1 MALFVKKEIVL
12 LVVGVAFAFGFLT
25 GFVVSTLKG
34 TEGNEGSMTD
44 LMTQPP
50 VGKEPISI
58 ELMESIEDLKE
69 FVREDPKNITA
80 WLKLGNIYF
89 LHSRYR
95 EAVEAYRR
103 YLSVNPENPDVM
115 TNLGI
120 MLRGLGDFDGAI
132 EELRRAAQN
141 HPNHAN
147 SRFHLGVVLL
157 KDKKDVKGA
166 INAWEEY
173 LRVESRGERA
183 NWVRGEVERLKR
195 DVTGRGAR
203 LIDREVHFSES
214 WRIG

>member
-1 MALFVKKEIVL
+1 MALLVKKGIVL
-12 LVVGVAFAFGFLT
+12 LAVGVAFAFGFLT
-25 GFVVSTLKG
+25 GSVVSTLKG
-34 TEGNEGSMTD
+34 TKGNESSMTD

-95 EAVEAYRR
+95 EAVEAYRH
-103 YLSVNPENPDVM
+103 YLSVNPDDPDVR
-115 TNLGI
+115 TNMGI
-120 MLRGLGDFDGAI
+120 MLRGVGDVDGAI
-132 EELRRAAQN
+132 EELRKATQN

-183 NWVRGEVERLKR
+183 NWVRGEIEKLKR
-195 DVTGRGAR
+195 DVKGHGP
-203 LIDREVHFSES
+203 S
-214 WRIG
+214 

>member
-1 MALFVKKEIVL
+1 MKKEIAL
-12 LVVGVAFAFGFLT
+12 LVIGIAFAFGFLT
-25 GFVVSTLKG
+25 GSVVPTLKG
-34 TEGNEGSMTD
+34 TKGNEGSMTD
-44 LMTQPP
+44 LMTQLP

-69 FVREDPKNITA
+69 LVREDPKNITA
-80 WLKLGNIYF
+80 WLKLANIYF

-103 YLSVNPENPDVM
+103 YLSANPENPDVR
-115 TNLGI
+115 TNMGI
-120 MLRGLGDFDGAI
+120 MLRGVGDVDGAI
-132 EELRRAAQN
+132 EELRKAAQN

-183 NWVRGEVERLKR
+183 NWVRDEIERLKH
-195 DVTGRGAR
+195 
-203 LIDREVHFSES
+203 EVAGHGQS
-214 WRIG
+214 